1 MDQKAVE
8 ILSKHRTLSIATLRP
23 DGWPQAT
30 IVGYANDGL
39 LLYFLISRK
48 SQKFANIA
56 RDNRVAVTIGAEPA
70 DVHDIKAVYAGAW
83 ASEVTDPAQREHAWS
98 LLIDRHPNLRQ
109 FELPDYRD
117 AAMMRAACH
126 HISILDYSQGIGH
139 ADELSVGPAGVPSMA
154 PARSDDWGYLPAK
167 EGTDIS

>member
-1 MDQKAVE
+1 MERKAVE
-8 ILSKHRTLSIATLRP
+8 ILGQHRTMSIATLRP

-30 IVGYANDGL
+30 IVGFANDGL

-56 RDNRVAVTIGAEPA
+56 RDDRVAVTIGTETN
-70 DVHDIKAVYAGAW
+70 DVRDLKAVYAGAR
-83 ASEVTDPAQREHAWS
+83 ASEVTDPGQREQAWS
-98 LLIDRHPNLRQ
+98 LLMKRHPNLSQ
-109 FELPDYRD
+109 FEPPDYRE

-139 ADELSVGPAGVPSMA
+139 ADELSVGPAGVPTMA
-154 PARSDDWGYLPAK
+154 PARTDDWGYLPAS